1 MLKKEPWKS
10 DYKGKVGGFDK
21 LMDSYNKTWEA
32 FAGPAGKKDGGKSGE
47 SHLGGGSSVG
57 NGEEW
62 TPNQSWRID
71 IQTNFGEEWYKRK
84 FKSGFLNK
92 ILFTIKDEMRA
103 HTSQQ
108 AKTDMTDHKYTADE
122 MLPQDKRKLDS
133 LQWKMTNKVAKDYIT
148 YLLGWSR
155 KKEKKLEDG
164 KPIPV
169 ESKLK

>member
-1 MLKKEPWKS
+1 MDGKKDKDWLDKHKDVDIFITALKDFRQGSGPTGSDNAGSRKTIEDLLKKEPWKS

-21 LMDSYNKTWEA
+21 LMDSYNKTWET

-47 SHLGGGSSVG
+47 SHLGGSSVG

-103 HTSQQ
+103 HTSQ
-108 AKTDMTDHKYTADE
+108 
-122 MLPQDKRKLDS
+122 
-133 LQWKMTNKVAKDYIT
+133 
-148 YLLGWSR
+148 
-155 KKEKKLEDG
+155 
-164 KPIPV
+164 
-169 ESKLK
+169 